1 MKKAATIFS
10 ISLFLLL
17 SLNTMSAVALEPEKI
32 LKTQETKDNVET
44 TQRRFTE
51 GFYNINDLGLMANVT
66 YNVQNVSKY
75 RGFLIVF
82 DSDQKIQQAIS
93 LDPYSVQHPLKT
105 MGYDDRIVILGSGE
119 LVFL

>member
-1 MKKAATIFS
+1 MKKSLTIFF
-10 ISLFLLL
+10 ICLFLLL
-17 SLNTMSAVALEPEKI
+17 SINTISTVALETEKI
-32 LKTQETKDNVET
+32 LKTQETTDSAET
-44 TQRRFTE
+44 TQRRFSE
-51 GFYNINDLGLMANVT
+51 GFYNINDLGLMANIT
-66 YNVQNVSKY
+66 YNVQNVSKFK
-75 RGFLIVF
+75 GFLIVF

>member
-32 LKTQETKDNVET
+32 LKTQETKDNVEN

-51 GFYNINDLGLMANVT
+51 GFYNINDLGLMANIT